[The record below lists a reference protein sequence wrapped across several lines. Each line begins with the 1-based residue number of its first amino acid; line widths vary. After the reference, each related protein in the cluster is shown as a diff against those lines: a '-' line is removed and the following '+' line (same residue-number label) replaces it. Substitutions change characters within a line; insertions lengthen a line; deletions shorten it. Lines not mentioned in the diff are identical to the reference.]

1 MWMSH
6 VPRMLNKLAWV
17 GLNLVNVA
25 VCPNVTGRVKCE
37 VVTELC
43 GETREIVGY
52 VSLEFRGL
60 AEDRR

>member
-1 MWMSH
+1 MMSRH
-6 VPRMLNKLAWV
+6 DRQAPHGEDWGGKSRRGKHEVR
-17 GLNLVNVA
+17 
-25 VCPNVTGRVKCE
+25 TGRVKCE

-43 GETREIVGY
+43 GEIREIVGY

>member
-1 MWMSH
+1 MSWH
-6 VPRMLNKLAWV
+6 DRWAPHGEDWV
-17 GLNLVNVA
+17 GKSRGGTHEVS
-25 VCPNVTGRVKCE
+25 TGRVQCE

-43 GETREIVGY
+43 GDIREIVGY